1 VHTEKVGAVALLDDG
16 AEFLFLRRVD
26 IIKVTE
32 ILACLPQDVDGFDV
46 GQSHVALRPLLEFK
60 RSDFVP
66 DSYCLEKQCDCM
78 SEQCDC
84 MSEQCDCMSEQ
95 CDCMS
100 EQCDC
105 MSEQCDL
112 LLRSDID
119 FMSVLRLQAVEDV
132 RENDFQ
138 HVQGLEVVLLD
149 FHLNV
154 EPSELGEVSG

>member
-1 VHTEKVGAVALLDDG
+1 MHTEKVGAVALLDDG

-95 CDCMS
+95 CD
-100 EQCDC
+100 
-105 MSEQCDL
+105 L

-154 EPSELGEVSG
+154 EPSELGEVPG

>member
-95 CDCMS
+95 CD
-100 EQCDC
+100 
-105 MSEQCDL
+105 L

-154 EPSELGEVSG
+154 EPSELDDD

>member
-95 CDCMS
+95 CD
-100 EQCDC
+100 
-105 MSEQCDL
+105 L

>member
-95 CDCMS
+95 CD
-100 EQCDC
+100 
-105 MSEQCDL
+105 L

-154 EPSELGEVSG
+154 EPSELGEVPG